1 MKTVKVLSIAAVLGT
16 AFASFSAQA
25 GMTTDAH
32 GNVGYDT
39 AAECDAAVL
48 SGNAKF
54 YQSFTHKSPLKRSGE
69 TGVTSALIRDLGP
82 QYAKGACDV
91 GVGRRMGRDGVSTA
105 LQGKYIPF
113 SPDMPVNVYTD
124 AAGKAV
130 RVTMAQCDNWF
141 SDNAPRAVVIPAA
154 PVAKEEPA
162 PVVETVAPAVVA
174 PVLAKSLG
182 VRPYVFGTV
191 GAARSGL
198 KNIGITDANGNTFTM
213 NDSDARFAG
222 QAGLGLQFNNWLGLE
237 GFYQDGSKHKY
248 SDDLGTVTTAAGTTT
263 ATANL
268 NKVRHQAYG
277 ARFTVGNNVTE
288 KLRLF
293 GKVGAAQAKHTLK
306 NTQLSVFDAQGNTL
320 LTDPVTGL
328 AVDSTP
334 VTNLGKDK
342 ETRVTAGLGATYNIT
357 DKLAVRADYD
367 HYFKKSSSPFKA
379 SDYLGLGLQY
389 KF

>member
-1 MKTVKVLSIAAVLGT
+1 MKTVKVLSVAAVLGT

-25 GMTTDAH
+25 AMTTDAH
-32 GNVGYDT
+32 GNVGFDT

-141 SDNAPRAVVIPAA
+141 SDNAPRAVMIPA
-154 PVAKEEPA
+154 PVAVKEEPA
-162 PVVETVAPAVVA
+162 PVVETVAPAIVA
-174 PVLAKSLG
+174 PVVAKSLG
-182 VRPYVFGTV
+182 VRPYVFGTI
-191 GAARSGL
+191 GAARNGVKDIPLSD
-198 KNIGITDANGNTFTM
+198 NISNNVVATV

-237 GFYQDGSKHKY
+237 GFYQDGSKNKF
-248 SDDLGTVTTAAGTTT
+248 SERN
-263 ATANL
+263 ANGDNVSI
-268 NKVRHQAYG
+268 NKVRNQAYG
-277 ARFTVGNNVTE
+277 ARFTVGNNVTDN
-288 KLRLF
+288 LRLF
-293 GKVGAAQAKHTLK
+293 GKVGAAQAKHSLK
-306 NTQLSVFDAQGNTL
+306 NSQLSIFDAQGNTL
-320 LTDPVTGL
+320 LTDPATGS
-328 AVDSTP
+328 AVDSISAA
-334 VTNLGKDK
+334 NLGKDK